1 MKYRIY
7 WINNYIMPANIKDI
21 IENTKDIFMTDSAV
35 VTLMDFERVIDE
47 LDVYA
52 FAHWKQ
58 GELVEGPVYEKYF
71 VTCTFMWPY
80 KLMPDPDGGKR
91 LLEYGCEV
99 RYKEDM
105 LEYPVKVKTPSD
117 FKAGTKMPE
126 MAKTPVW
133 LVEIVMPKTL
143 MQEIHQ
149 GSMELESDTIDVE
162 DIEQSY
168 ETGLDDDMY
177 KAEEGQEPVGQ
188 QPNAA
193 AIPAPA
199 PAA

>member
-7 WINNYIMPANIKDI
+7 CINNYTMAANIKDI
-21 IENTKDIFMTDSAV
+21 IENTKDIFMTDSSV
-35 VTLMDFERVIDE
+35 VSLMDFERVIDE

-58 GELVEGPVYEKYF
+58 GELAEGPVYEKYF

-80 KLMPDPDGGKR
+80 KLMPDPRGAER
-91 LLEYGCEV
+91 LLEYGCEI
-99 RYKEDM
+99 RYKKDM
-105 LEYPVKVKTPSD
+105 LEYPVKVKTPND
-117 FKAGTKMPE
+117 FKAGTKMPK
-126 MAKTPVW
+126 MAKTPIW

-177 KAEEGQEPVGQ
+177 KAEEGQAPVGQ
-188 QPNAA
+188 APNA
-193 AIPAPA
+193 PAPA
-199 PAA
+199 PAPAV